1 MKLRSKASLPIER
14 LEILNCLVEDSSEE
28 IGKDIVEGMT
38 QPQKRLPSKYFYD
51 AHGSWLFERICC
63 LPEYYLTRTELAILE
78 QTAPEIMNFFSEDA
92 GDLVELGSG
101 SNRKIKVLLD
111 AANVIGLP
119 KVRYVPVDISESALF
134 EASQELLD
142 RYEDLHILGVIADFT
157 RHLEVLPRG
166 RKLITFLGST
176 IGNFPREERITF
188 LREVAG
194 IMNPKDR
201 FILGLDMIK
210 PTEIIEAAYN
220 DSQGV
225 TSEFNKNILRH
236 INRSLNAD
244 FNLADFEHLAVFVEE
259 KERIEMHL
267 RAKCQTTARISDLD
281 LSVACRPGET
291 IHTEICKKFS
301 RENAT
306 KDFHKAGLVATRWF
320 TDPEGWFSLVML
332 RKAGVPI
339 VGTDFQGM
347 EGSVDEGHLEEGN
360 ISRKQ

>member
-1 MKLRSKASLPIER
+1 MNLRRKAIQPIER
-14 LEILNCLVEDSSEE
+14 LEIMNCLTEDRNQE
-28 IGKDIVEGMT
+28 IGRDIREGMT

-78 QTAPEIMNFFSEDA
+78 QTAPEIMAFFFEVS

-101 SNRKIKVLLD
+101 SNRKIKILLD
-111 AANVIGLP
+111 AANGGGLSRI
-119 KVRYVPVDISESALF
+119 RYVPVDISESALYK
-134 EASQELLD
+134 ATQELLEL
-142 RYEDLHILGVIADFT
+142 YPDLYVLGIIADFT

-188 LREVAG
+188 LGMVAEF
-194 IMNPKDR
+194 MSPQDR
-201 FILGLDMIK
+201 FILGMDMIK
-210 PTEIIEAAYN
+210 PPEILEAAYN

-236 INRSLNAD
+236 INHSLNAD

-259 KERIEMHL
+259 KERVEMHL
-267 RAKCQTTARISDLD
+267 RATCQTFARIADLD
-281 LSVACRPGET
+281 LVVACRPGET

-301 RENAT
+301 RENAQ
-306 KDFHKAGLVATRWF
+306 KEFRESGLVATRWF

-332 RKAGVPI
+332 RKAGVEI
-339 VGTDFQGM
+339 VG
-347 EGSVDEGHLEEGN
+347 N
-360 ISRKQ
+360 